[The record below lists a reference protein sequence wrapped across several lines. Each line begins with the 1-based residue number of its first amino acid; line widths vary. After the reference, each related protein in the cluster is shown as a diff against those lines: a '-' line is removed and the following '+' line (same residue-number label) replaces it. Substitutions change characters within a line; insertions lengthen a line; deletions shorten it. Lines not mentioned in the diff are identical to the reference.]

1 MRIGNLE
8 FVIHWR
14 FCEDP
19 QGWQERCKKFLRS
32 LNIED
37 LPIPEAGSEAEQLQE
52 LSDWVWK
59 AFVESVDP
67 REHYRREFLSIEVRR
82 IRR

>member
-19 QGWQERCKKFLRS
+19 QGWQERCIRFLNT

-37 LPIPEAGSEAEQLQE
+37 IPLPEEGTEAEQLQE
-52 LSDWVWK
+52 LSGWVWK
-59 AFVESVDP
+59 AFIESIDHRDV
-67 REHYRREFLSIEVRR
+67 YRREFLSIEVKR
-82 IRR
+82 IPK